1 MNPEYLYPIQ
11 ERHSLHRLKV
21 HCKVSTGYGNTQ
33 FLGYATFPPTSIAGE
48 KWLNQGR
55 PLTETLKT
63 LPRKSAL
70 SRVAT
75 APKS

>member
-33 FLGYATFPPTSIAGE
+33 FLGYATVPAYFYRQREMAQPRPTVDRNIE
-48 KWLNQGR
+48 D
-55 PLTETLKT
+55 
-63 LPRKSAL
+63 
-70 SRVAT
+70 T
-75 APKS
+75 AAEIGIV

>member
-33 FLGYATFPPTSIAGE
+33 FLGYATVPAYFYRRREMAQPRPTVNRNIE
-48 KWLNQGR
+48 D
-55 PLTETLKT
+55 
-63 LPRKSAL
+63 
-70 SRVAT
+70 T
-75 APKS
+75 AAEIGIV

>member
-11 ERHSLHRLKV
+11 ERHPFHRLKV
-21 HCKVSTGYGNTQ
+21 HRKVSTGYGNMQ
-33 FLGYATFPPTSIAGE
+33 FLGYATVPAYFYRRREMIQ
-48 KWLNQGR
+48 QGR
-55 PLTETLKT
+55 LLTETLKT